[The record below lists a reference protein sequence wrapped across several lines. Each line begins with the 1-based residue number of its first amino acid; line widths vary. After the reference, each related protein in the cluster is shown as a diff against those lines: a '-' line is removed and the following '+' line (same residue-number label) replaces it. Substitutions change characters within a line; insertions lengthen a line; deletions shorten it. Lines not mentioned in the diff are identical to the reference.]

1 MNDEEM
7 QKLVRRI
14 AETNEDMPRI
24 VRRIAEAMES
34 ISWKLGVIMFL
45 FLFWSTLIYK
55 N

>member
-34 ISWKLGVIMFL
+34 ISWKFGMFFFFC
-45 FLFWSTLIYK
+45 FLYSLMK
-55 N
+55 H